1 MDREARMSH
10 WTGRLALLAVATLA
24 GCVSTDTVETFQAP
38 ERDVASLRSY
48 YWRDGEF
55 GLPLVQDPAV
65 IDDARRKLRET
76 VDTELRAKGYVLA
89 ADAASADFLVSY
101 NVAAQRRYASS
112 DTTRVGS
119 PSPNE
124 VLMPGEIQPPPASM
138 GAREVTVREGT
149 VAIYADDRATGKL
162 LWRGSVDIEQRI
174 ASSEAGVRL
183 VHRLAHEIT
192 REFPPRAG
200 GG

>member
-1 MDREARMSH
+1 MSQRNS
-10 WTGRLALLAVATLA
+10 WLALLAVAGLA
-24 GCVSTDTVETFQAP
+24 GCVSTDTVETFKAP

-48 YWRDGEF
+48 AWKDGEF

-65 IDDARRKLRET
+65 LASARQKLRDT
-76 VDTELRAKGYVLA
+76 VDTELQAKGYVLV

-101 NVAAQRRYASS
+101 NVAGQRRYASS
-112 DTTRVGS
+112 DTTRVGA

-138 GAREVTVREGT
+138 GPREVSIREGT
-149 VAIYADDRATGKL
+149 VAIYADDRASGKL
-162 LWRGSVDIEQRI
+162 LWRGSVDINQRI

-192 REFPPRAG
+192 REFPAHAG

>member
-1 MDREARMSH
+1 MSH
-10 WTGRLALLAVATLA
+10 RKHWLVLLALVA
-24 GCVSTDTVETFQAP
+24 GCVSTDTVETFKAP

-48 YWRDGEF
+48 YWKEGEF
-55 GLPLVQDPAV
+55 GLPQVQDAAM
-65 IDDARRKLRET
+65 IASARQELRET
-76 VDTELRAKGYVLA
+76 VDAELRAKGYVLA

-101 NVAAQRRYASS
+101 NVVAQRRFESS

-138 GAREVTVREGT
+138 GPREVTVREGT
-149 VAIYADDRATGKL
+149 VAIYADDPASGKL

-200 GG
+200 SD

>member
-1 MDREARMSH
+1 MSP
-10 WTGRLALLAVATLA
+10 RKRFLALLAIAGGAAA
-24 GCVSTDTVETFQAP
+24 GCVSTDTVETFKAP
-38 ERDVASLRSY
+38 ERDVAGLRSY
-48 YWRDGEF
+48 YWKDGEF

-65 IDDARRKLRET
+65 VAGARQKLRET
-76 VDTELRAKGYVLA
+76 VDTELQAKGYVLA
-89 ADAASADFLVSY
+89 ADAASADFLISY
-101 NVAAQRRYASS
+101 NVAAQRRFESA

-124 VLMPGEIQPPPASM
+124 VLMPGEIQPPPASL
-138 GAREVTVREGT
+138 GPREVTVREGT
-149 VAIYADDRATGKL
+149 VAIYADDRKTGKL

-192 REFPPRAG
+192 REFPPHTG
-200 GG
+200 GN

>member
-1 MDREARMSH
+1 MSQRKP
-10 WTGRLALLAVATLA
+10 WLGLLVLVA
-24 GCVSTDTVETFQAP
+24 GCVSTDTIETFKAP
-38 ERDVASLRSY
+38 ERDVTSLRSY
-48 YWRDGEF
+48 YWKDGEF

-65 IDDARRKLRET
+65 VASARQKLRET
-76 VDTELRAKGYVLA
+76 VDTELQAKGYVLA
-89 ADAASADFLVSY
+89 TDAATADFLVSY
-101 NVAAQRRYASS
+101 NVSAQRRYASA

-138 GAREVTVREGT
+138 GPREVTVREGT
-149 VAIYADDRATGKL
+149 VAIYADDRESGKL
-162 LWRGSVDIEQRI
+162 LWRGSVDIEQRV

-192 REFPPRAG
+192 REFPSRAG
-200 GG
+200 GD

>member
-1 MDREARMSH
+1 MLQRKH
-10 WTGRLALLAVATLA
+10 WLALLAVVAA
-24 GCVSTDTVETFQAP
+24 GGCVNTDTIDSFKAP

-48 YWRDGEF
+48 YWKDGEF
-55 GLPLVQDPAV
+55 GLPLVQDPSVVAS
-65 IDDARRKLRET
+65 ARQKLRET
-76 VDTELRAKGYVLA
+76 VDAELQAKGYVLA
-89 ADAASADFLVSY
+89 PDASSADFLVSY
-101 NVAAQRRYASS
+101 NVSAQRRYESA

-138 GAREVTVREGT
+138 GPREVTVREGT
-149 VAIYADDRATGKL
+149 VAIYADDRASGKL
-162 LWRGSVDIEQRI
+162 LWRGSVDIDQRI

-200 GG
+200 GD